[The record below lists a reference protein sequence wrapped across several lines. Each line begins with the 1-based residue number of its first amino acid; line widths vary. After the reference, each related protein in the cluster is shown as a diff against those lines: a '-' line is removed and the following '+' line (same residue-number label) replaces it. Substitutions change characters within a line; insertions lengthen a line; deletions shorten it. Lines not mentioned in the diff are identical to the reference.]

1 MTKAQQIANVI
12 RHRLLEFCSKAT
24 GHQVAV
30 ALSGGVDSCACLA
43 ALMECGIQPII
54 VSYTPDTH
62 ESTDYKMA
70 RQTAHNLGLDW
81 FPAIVDMSPASLE
94 RAAREVLA
102 LGYRS
107 KVQVESLVPM
117 VFIAEEAAKAGA
129 TALLTG
135 DQSDGYFALSRGA
148 QTFEAAKYGG
158 LRVAQDTTSERIDRI
173 RQSYYDKDKSCSG
186 AVRDVCETKGLKAG
200 FPFRDNLIYE
210 AFLGSLWPEVNKPR
224 MKEPIKQAF
233 SEWFYDDLIQIRK
246 VQVNLHKGDSHFGD
260 TFFNTLAAQ
269 PHLQGDWASPRGLY
283 AAMARGDV

>member
-1 MTKAQQIANVI
+1 MTVAQEVAAVI
-12 RHRLLEFCSKAT
+12 RERMLAYCSKAK
-24 GHQVAV
+24 GHRVVV

-43 ALMECGIQPII
+43 ALLETGNVPIV

-62 ESTDYKMA
+62 ESTDFQMA
-70 RQTAHNLGLDW
+70 RQTAENLGLE
-81 FPAIVDMSPASLE
+81 FYPAVVDMSSESLE

-102 LGYRS
+102 LGWKT

-117 VFIAEEAAKAGA
+117 VFIAEEAAAAGA
-129 TALLTG
+129 TVLLTG

-173 RQSYYDKDKSCSG
+173 RASYYDKDKSCSG

-200 FPFRDNLIYE
+200 FPFRDKLIYE
-210 AFLGSLWPEVNKPR
+210 AFLGTLWPEVNKPR
-224 MKEPIKQAF
+224 VKEPIKQAF
-233 SEWFYDDLIQIRK
+233 EEWFSADKIQIRK

-260 TFFNTLAAQ
+260 TFFATLAAQ
-269 PHLQGDWASPRGLY
+269 PHLQGNWASPRGLY
-283 AAMARGDV
+283 AAMARGEV